1 MKFYLIDDD
10 QNIINILKLIIQN
23 RNLGEIC
30 GTSLNAEDAMED
42 LKYVQPDIVI
52 VDLLMPVMDGITF
65 VKQASEAYPQLAFI
79 MLSQVAAK
87 DMISSA
93 YESGIEFFIQKP
105 INSI

>member
-65 VKQASEAYPQLAFI
+65 VKQASVDSQLRKFGLDKA
-79 MLSQVAAK
+79 
-87 DMISSA
+87 
-93 YESGIEFFIQKP
+93 
-105 INSI
+105 SIVSEVNHAEENPA

>member
-30 GTSLNAEDAMED
+30 GTSLNAEDAMDD

-65 VKQASEAYPQLAFI
+65 GEAGFKA
-79 MLSQVAAK
+79 LSGTCIHYAVPGCRK
-87 DMISSA
+87 GYD
-93 YESGIEFFIQKP
+93 FFCV
-105 INSI
+105 